1 MLQCPARTL
10 YDRTRPGKDHL
21 MNADDLPDTG
31 FLSCAST
38 RLKRLLAS
46 QAREITLAQGE
57 ILFEQGDEGDALFV
71 ITEGAVEF
79 SILSAT
85 GRKLSLDIMRPGAI
99 FGEIALFDPGPRTAT
114 AMACE
119 PTRVRRVRNPDVL
132 KQLSQH
138 PELAADMIRL
148 AGQRMRWMNTQL
160 NEQVFLPISSRLAR
174 KLLHLTAEN
183 TCGTLG
189 LSQSELAEFV
199 GATRE
204 AVSKT
209 LASWKRSGV
218 IDATRGGLQILDRA
232 ALTALADP
240 DLI

>member
-1 MLQCPARTL
+1 MQT
-10 YDRTRPGKDHL
+10 H
-21 MNADDLPDTG
+21 DLPDTG
-31 FLSCAST
+31 FLSCASE

-46 QAREITLAQGE
+46 QAREILLEPGE
-57 ILFEQGDEGDALFV
+57 VLFEQGDKGDALFV
-71 ITEGAVEF
+71 IVDGAVEF
-79 SILSAT
+79 SILSAA
-85 GRKLSLDIMRPGAI
+85 GRKLSLDIMHPGAI

-114 AMACE
+114 ATASQ

-132 KQLSQH
+132 EQLRQH

-174 KLLHLTAEN
+174 KLLHLTAESG
-183 TCGTLG
+183 CGTLS
-189 LSQSELAEFV
+189 LSQAELAEFV

-209 LASWKRSGV
+209 LGSWKRSGV
-218 IDATRGGLQILDRA
+218 IDATRGGLQILDRE
-232 ALTALADP
+232 ALHALAEP